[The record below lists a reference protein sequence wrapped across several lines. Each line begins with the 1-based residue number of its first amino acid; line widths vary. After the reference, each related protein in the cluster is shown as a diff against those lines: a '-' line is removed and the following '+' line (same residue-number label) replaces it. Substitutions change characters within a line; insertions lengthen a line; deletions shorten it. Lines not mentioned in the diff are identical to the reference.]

1 MALLRTGSATST
13 LSKMQRR
20 ATRYEKYISLS
31 SVFLIITSTIVIF
44 TSVVLIKWYFMPN
57 LSFWDP
63 MFEVAPYLMLGLG
76 IFKFCVSLYG
86 FGITSSENRGLL
98 IFFAVLL
105 GAAFVGQV
113 ASIFTFWQVKTTVE
127 IGSVGPSAANDE
139 LQLYGK
145 PGEEGVTSSWDH
157 MQAHLH
163 CCGASGFQKGFKDW
177 QNTEYGQNQHGDYP
191 GFDGVPDSCCHSEGD
206 NCGKGVL
213 GNMGENNIRSKI
225 FVDGCLEILQ
235 EWMEEDIVP
244 MIAVY
249 SGVGI
254 AIALVE
260 LIATVL
266 VCAYV
271 AQINRRRQREEIMWN
286 AVRGG
291 DNGDGRGGGEMTPM
305 HTFDRTSNHDTQV

>member
-1 MALLRTGSATST
+1 M
-13 LSKMQRR
+13 
-20 ATRYEKYISLS
+20 
-31 SVFLIITSTIVIF
+31 
-44 TSVVLIKWYFMPN
+44 
-57 LSFWDP
+57 
-63 MFEVAPYLMLGLG
+63 
-76 IFKFCVSLYG
+76 
-86 FGITSSENRGLL
+86 
-98 IFFAVLL
+98 
-105 GAAFVGQV
+105 
-113 ASIFTFWQVKTTVE
+113 
-127 IGSVGPSAANDE
+127 
-139 LQLYGK
+139 
-145 PGEEGVTSSWDH
+145 
-157 MQAHLH
+157 
-163 CCGASGFQKGFKDW
+163 
-177 QNTEYGQNQHGDYP
+177 
-191 GFDGVPDSCCHSEGD
+191 
-206 NCGKGVL
+206 L